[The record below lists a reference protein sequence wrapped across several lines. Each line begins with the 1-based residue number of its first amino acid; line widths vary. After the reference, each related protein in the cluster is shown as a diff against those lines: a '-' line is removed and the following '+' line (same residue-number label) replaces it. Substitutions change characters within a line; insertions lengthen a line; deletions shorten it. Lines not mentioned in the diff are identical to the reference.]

1 MEIKTVLITGASSGF
16 GEACA
21 RWYAARGFS
30 LILAARRRE
39 RLEKLAEELDVPVY
53 IMQLDVRDREAVE
66 KALDGIPAEFACVD
80 ILVNNAGLALG
91 LAPAPEADMDDW
103 EVMVDTNIK
112 GLLYMTRKILPGMTA
127 RRRGHIVNMG
137 SVAGSWPY
145 PGGNAY
151 GATKA
156 FVEQFSRNLRC
167 DVQGT
172 GVRVTNIAP
181 GMADTEFSLVRFK
194 GKAEKAAATYEGV
207 KALSA
212 EDIAE
217 ITGWVTLQ
225 PAHVNINHLEV
236 MPTQQAWSA
245 FAVAREEL

>member
-1 MEIKTVLITGASSGF
+1 MDKKTVLITGASSGF

-21 RWYAARGFS
+21 RWYAVRGFS
-30 LILAARRRE
+30 LILSARRRD
-39 RLEKLAEELDVPVY
+39 RLERLAEELGVPVH
-53 IMQLDVRDREAVE
+53 IMQLDVRDRKAVE
-66 KALDGIPAEFACVD
+66 KALDGIPEDFSSVD

-91 LAPAPEADMDDW
+91 LLPAHEADMDDW

-181 GMADTEFSLVRFK
+181 GMAETEFSLVRFK
-194 GKAEKAAATYEGV
+194 GASEKASATYDGV
-207 KALSA
+207 KALTA
-212 EDIAE
+212 ADIAD
-217 ITGWVTLQ
+217 IVGWVTLQ
-225 PAHVNINHLEV
+225 PEHVNINHLEV

-245 FAVAREEL
+245 FAVAREGL